1 MRTGL
6 DGALERDEFGPE
18 EVCGGGSVSV
28 SVSVG
33 GEGGRLTVAGHESAW
48 NLECRF
54 AAVCV
59 EAGDILIISDQ
70 ELYSP

>member
-33 GEGGRLTVAGHESAW
+33 GEGE
-48 NLECRF
+48 
-54 AAVCV
+54 
-59 EAGDILIISDQ
+59 D
-70 ELYSP
+70 